1 MVHLR
6 PARPQLHVQPVLLIN
21 AGRERLVKAAMLGL
35 GFPVRA
41 EIDGLGDSRARERER
56 GAKSA
61 KKSEKS
67 ACGTVHLPV
76 ARGRGRGSVVGPSAA
91 VEPRS
96 IARIAGIRYDRATR
110 ASKPCDRSSGNRKAA
125 MKNLLAVIGDGSAG
139 PVLEAALLVARRFN
153 SHIVGLHSLTTEYA
167 VVFGGEMGFSISSEV
182 DRTLEREG
190 HERRDQAR
198 NLFRDVMNAQGVPI
212 GPPAPGYNGPSASWR
227 EEDGRQNAVVG
238 MSGRVYDL
246 ILVEQPEKLASIA
259 EATLEDALF
268 ESGRP
273 VLMVPKRS
281 LPTLGEVV
289 AIAWNGSTET
299 AVTVAMGMPFLKQA
313 RKVVIVAVGPQHM
326 PEPGP
331 EGEELARTLERHGI
345 DVSMRVA
352 YGRQKAQGES
362 FLKEAMAAGAR
373 LLVKGGY
380 PQSRLPQI
388 IFGRRHRD
396 IHKEAQLPVLM
407 AR

>member
-1 MVHLR
+1 
-6 PARPQLHVQPVLLIN
+6 
-21 AGRERLVKAAMLGL
+21 
-35 GFPVRA
+35 
-41 EIDGLGDSRARERER
+41 
-56 GAKSA
+56 
-61 KKSEKS
+61 
-67 ACGTVHLPV
+67 
-76 ARGRGRGSVVGPSAA
+76 
-91 VEPRS
+91 
-96 IARIAGIRYDRATR
+96 
-110 ASKPCDRSSGNRKAA
+110 
-125 MKNLLAVIGDGSAG
+125 MKNLLAVVGDGNAA
-139 PVLEAALLVARRFN
+139 PVLETALMAGERFN

-198 NLFRDVMNAQGVPI
+198 RLFREFMNSKGVPV
-212 GPPAPGYNGPSASWR
+212 GPVSPGHNGPSASWR

-238 MSGRVYDL
+238 MIGRVYDL
-246 ILVEQPEKLASIA
+246 IVVEQPEKLASIA

-273 VLMVPKRS
+273 VLMVPKRPPAS
-281 LPTLGEVV
+281 LGEVV

-313 RKVVIVAVGPQHM
+313 KRVVVVSVGPQHM

-331 EGEELARTLERHGI
+331 EGEELASALERHGME
-345 DVSMRVA
+345 VSLRTA

-362 FLKEAMAAGAR
+362 FLKEAMEAGAD
-373 LLVKGGY
+373 LLLKGAY
-380 PQSRLPQI
+380 TQSRIRQM
-388 IFGRRHRD
+388 IFGGGTRH
-396 IHKEAQLPVLM
+396 IIMEAKIPVLM

>member
-1 MVHLR
+1 M
-6 PARPQLHVQPVLLIN
+6 I
-21 AGRERLVKAAMLGL
+21 GKTAAAPYRSG
-35 GFPVRA
+35 P
-41 EIDGLGDSRARERER
+41 RER
-56 GAKSA
+56 GWM
-61 KKSEKS
+61 
-67 ACGTVHLPV
+67 
-76 ARGRGRGSVVGPSAA
+76 
-91 VEPRS
+91 
-96 IARIAGIRYDRATR
+96 
-110 ASKPCDRSSGNRKAA
+110 

-139 PVLEAALLVARRFN
+139 PVLEASLKVAKRFN

-198 NLFRDVMNAQGVPI
+198 RLFRDFMTQQGVPL
-212 GPPAPGYNGPSASWR
+212 GPAADHAGPSASWR

-273 VLMVPKRS
+273 VMMVPKAIGAN
-281 LPTLGEVV
+281 LGEKI

-299 AVTVAMGMPFLKQA
+299 ALTVAVSMPLLKQA
-313 RKVVIVAVGPQHM
+313 GEVVVVAVGPQHM

-331 EGEELARTLERHGI
+331 TGEELARNLEGHGLK
-345 DVSMRVA
+345 VSLRSA
-352 YGRQKAQGES
+352 FGRDKPMGES
-362 FLKEAMAAGAR
+362 FLKEAMAAGAD
-373 LLVKGGY
+373 LLLKGAY
-380 PQSRLPQI
+380 TRSRIRQM
-388 IFGRRHRD
+388 IFGGATRH
-396 IHKEAQLPVLM
+396 IIMEARIPVIM